1 MVADQSKKRLRAD
14 SNIDSSLDPHGLKK
28 KKKKKKQGLTR
39 YNVKLKSNVS
49 LIWDDKKR
57 RVLAKK
63 EQIGI
68 SHRDLAPFLDSLS
81 HHHNILADVF
91 TLPHE
96 TFELKNL
103 SEVLS
108 HKVWQANLSEDERE
122 FLMQFL
128 PEGSGPDDIVYKLL
142 VEENF
147 HFGNPFV
154 KWQDLWWVL
163 DSLFAI

>member
-28 KKKKKKQGLTR
+28 KKKKKQGLTR
-39 YNVKLKSNVS
+39 YKLKLKSNVS

-81 HHHNILADVF
+81 HHQNILADVF

-108 HKVWQANLSEDERE
+108 HKVTVYLVVCAKYLLLDGIVILVSYTMEIV
-122 FLMQFL
+122 
-128 PEGSGPDDIVYKLL
+128 SGLAGKL
-142 VEENF
+142 VRR
-147 HFGNPFV
+147 
-154 KWQDLWWVL
+154 
-163 DSLFAI
+163 